1 MFREIHSRPHWQNTA
16 YGFRKLLFQV
26 EQQEAQGAKVHAKI
40 QYELEEEKCSKF
52 FFQEMQKSKDTG
64 NDALYKKTWKTQT
77 ESLRGLKLFPK
88 SVL

>member
-52 FFQEMQKSKDTG
+52 FF
-64 NDALYKKTWKTQT
+64 
-77 ESLRGLKLFPK
+77 
-88 SVL
+88 